1 VDHGV
6 PSAYAPRL
14 SVLVNRPP
22 PDRSQAN
29 PSRPDARSRARR
41 DRDEQASLFEELV
54 AIYREV
60 DEAFAGYGCPAST
73 ECCRFGITGR
83 EPYVTSIE
91 LALIERAVAA
101 LGGPRAVGKPP
112 SPLTAPEESSGRGKR
127 RLAVVDERICPLLD
141 ASGRCAIYASR
152 PLGCRTFWCDRAS
165 TTGEVARR
173 EVNAFV
179 RRIQDLAARHKPG
192 GDQGRPLTRAIAPR
206 GQGPG
211 R

>member
-1 VDHGV
+1 ML
-6 PSAYAPRL
+6 APLRP
-14 SVLVNRPP
+14 VNRPP
-22 PDRSQAN
+22 SDRSQAN
-29 PSRPDARSRARR
+29 PQRPDARSRARKE
-41 DRDEQASLFEELV
+41 RDEQASLFEELA

-60 DEAFAGYGCPAST
+60 DHAFAGHGCPAST

-91 LALIERAVAA
+91 LALVERAVAR
-101 LGGPRAVGKPP
+101 LGGARAIGKPP
-112 SPLTAPEESSGRGKR
+112 APLTAPEEPSGRGKR
-127 RLAVVDERICPLLD
+127 RLAVVDERVCPLLD
-141 ASGRCAIYASR
+141 ASGRCSIYAAR

-165 TTGEVARR
+165 GAGEVARR

-206 GQGPG
+206 